1 MNSIYGSVIKK
12 RLSLQNNLLK
22 DEEKNKI
29 YLEKQSEENCVLIKS
44 IKENLEEL
52 RKLRGERQ
60 LFQEKI
66 SSEKRK
72 NLELFI
78 KFEKIFEENK
88 NLKVEIN
95 RLNMENLA
103 KEKLLKEKSLQ
114 EIISNKRKHI
124 EAILIE

>member
-52 RKLRGERQ
+52 RKLE
-60 LFQEKI
+60 
-66 SSEKRK
+66 
-72 NLELFI
+72 
-78 KFEKIFEENK
+78 
-88 NLKVEIN
+88 
-95 RLNMENLA
+95 
-103 KEKLLKEKSLQ
+103 Q
-114 EIISNKRKHI
+114 EIKSKKK
-124 EAILIE
+124 E